1 LETNLILRA
10 LQVPVKLITRNYAGP
25 RGPNMKK
32 KTNIQTPTEGGV
44 KPRRQHGPQKEKTQ
58 ITIRVDTD
66 LMNRAYEQMKED
78 NTRITDIVERGL
90 VLALT
95 ERNHQLP
102 VWNKQVRFMVANATK
117 EQQGLIR
124 GLLIAMVEPL
134 VAVENRKEKV
144 VLDAQKRMFVSFTWT
159 PEAEKLF
166 ELVRWFL
173 EARNHSPH
181 ANAALEYYSRYG
193 KSAEEMAELASL

>member
-1 LETNLILRA
+1 
-10 LQVPVKLITRNYAGP
+10 
-25 RGPNMKK
+25 MKK
-32 KTNIQTPTEGGV
+32 KTNLQTPTVGGV
-44 KPRRQHGPQKEKTQ
+44 KPRQHGPQKEKTQ

-90 VLALT
+90 ILALT

-134 VAVENRKEKV
+134 LDLDRK
-144 VLDAQKRMFVSFTWT
+144 DARGIADSQKRTGTVFLSHSSLT

-173 EARNHSPH
+173 EARNRSPY

>member
-1 LETNLILRA
+1 
-10 LQVPVKLITRNYAGP
+10 
-25 RGPNMKK
+25 MKK
-32 KTNIQTPTEGGV
+32 KTNVQTPTEGGV
-44 KPRRQHGPQKEKTQ
+44 KPRQHGPQKEKTQ
-58 ITIRVDTD
+58 ITIRVDTE
-66 LMNRAYEQMKED
+66 LMNHAYEQMKED
-78 NTRITDIVERGL
+78 NTRITDIIERGL

-124 GLLIAMVEPL
+124 GLLIAMAEPL
-134 VAVENRKEKV
+134 VAPDNNNRPKADGQKRCYV
-144 VLDAQKRMFVSFTWT
+144 NGPPPMLDAEK
-159 PEAEKLF
+159 KLF

-173 EARNHSPH
+173 DCQNKSPH
-181 ANAALEYYSRYG
+181 ALAAIEYYSRYG